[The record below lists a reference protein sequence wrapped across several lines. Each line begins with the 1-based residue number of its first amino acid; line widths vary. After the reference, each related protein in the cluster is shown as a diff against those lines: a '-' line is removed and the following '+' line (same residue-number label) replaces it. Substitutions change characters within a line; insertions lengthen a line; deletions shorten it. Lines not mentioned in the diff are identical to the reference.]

1 MRDEGGEWR
10 DEGGELRVESGGW
23 RVEGNER
30 LKKMNVLYP
39 IPNVREKM
47 RTQM

>member
-1 MRDEGGEWR
+1 M
-10 DEGGELRVESGGW
+10 RVESGEM

-30 LKKMNVLYP
+30 IKKMNALYP

>member
-10 DEGGELRVESGGW
+10 DEGGE
-23 RVEGNER
+23 VEGNER
-30 LKKMNVLYP
+30 LKKMNALYP